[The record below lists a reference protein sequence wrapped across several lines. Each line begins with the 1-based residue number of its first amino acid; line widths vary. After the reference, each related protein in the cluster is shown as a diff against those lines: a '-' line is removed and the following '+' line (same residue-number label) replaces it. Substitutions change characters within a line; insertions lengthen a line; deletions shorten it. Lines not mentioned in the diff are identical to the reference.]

1 MIVNIISSVDLVK
14 CIGEMSFRTK
24 IKNVKLKN
32 DRVVVVLEKKIFVYN
47 FTDLKL
53 LDQIET
59 CPNPRGMSILIKAS
73 AL

>member
-1 MIVNIISSVDLVK
+1 
-14 CIGEMSFRTK
+14 MSFRTK

-53 LDQIET
+53 VDQIET
-59 CPNPRGMSILIKAS
+59 CPNPRGKIIF
-73 AL
+73 

>member
-1 MIVNIISSVDLVK
+1 MGWSYKSYIIKLDLVK

-53 LDQIET
+53 VD
-59 CPNPRGMSILIKAS
+59 
-73 AL
+73 

>member
-1 MIVNIISSVDLVK
+1 
-14 CIGEMSFRTK
+14 MSFRTK
-24 IKNVKLKN
+24 IKNVRLKN

-59 CPNPRGMSILIKAS
+59 CPNPRGINILNKAF
-73 AL
+73 AQLILMVIIQY